1 MAEVRGLV
9 IPDLLLELL
18 ASGRW
23 RPPDGDALSQVM
35 PWFQDPLDF
44 LSSVDQMR
52 WESQSLDLFA
62 DDSRSSQLFR
72 EARGSVA
79 GRLDLPWLDVE
90 LAVLVAVNQRP
101 GDDVAIALDYRTD
114 PADPRVVGSDF
125 WTDPKQCAWRI
136 IAPTLTGFVAALGL
150 LG

>member
-9 IPDLLLELL
+9 LPDLLGELL

-23 RPPDGDALSQVM
+23 QHPGGDILREVM

-44 LSSVDQMR
+44 LSSVDQIR

-62 DDSRSSQLFR
+62 DSSRSSELFR
-72 EARGSVA
+72 EARGSVT
-79 GRLDLPWLDVE
+79 GCLDLPWLDVE

-114 PADPRVVGSDF
+114 PSDPRVVGSDF
-125 WTDPKQCAWRI
+125 WTDPERCTWRM
-136 IAPTLTGFVAALGL
+136 IAPTFTGFVTALGL